1 MNYDIT
7 QQSNQIQFSRAL
19 KKLLIETEEVLAGYA
34 KAHLHYE
41 VMPISS
47 YLTDLL
53 LQTTSHCCEC

>member
-34 KAHLHYE
+34 
-41 VMPISS
+41 
-47 YLTDLL
+47 
-53 LQTTSHCCEC
+53 